1 MFYQKIFG
9 ILLFILYISVV
20 LLLNTLPLELATQI
34 NDTVWGEFRLDY
46 LTHALIFLPWIFFHF
61 WFRRIKKRFWF
72 LVGFVLA
79 LLIEGIQ
86 YYLPYRSFNMY
97 DVLFNVAGLIM
108 SYLLFTGL
116 YFKLQAY
123 FERREKSEKRRN

>member
-1 MFYQKIFG
+1 MLYQKLFG

-20 LLLNTLPLELATQI
+20 LLLNILPFGFATQI

-61 WFRRIKKRFWF
+61 WFRRIKKRWWF

-79 LLIEGIQ
+79 LVIEGIQ

-97 DVLFNVAGLIM
+97 DVLFNVVGLIM
-108 SYLLFTGL
+108 SYLLFSGL
-116 YFKLQAY
+116 YLKLQAY
-123 FERREKSEKRRN
+123 FEGKR

>member
-46 LTHALIFLPWIFFHF
+46 LTHALIFLPWIFFQF
-61 WFRRIKKRFWF
+61 WFRRIKKRSWF
-72 LVGFVLA
+72 LLGFVLA

-108 SYLLFTGL
+108 SYLLFSGL
-116 YFKLQAY
+116 YLKLQDF
-123 FERREKSEKRRN
+123 FEEKKYKL

>member
-46 LTHALIFLPWIFFHF
+46 LTHALIFLPWIFFQF
-61 WFRRIKKRFWF
+61 WFRRIKKRSWF
-72 LVGFVLA
+72 LLGFVLA

-97 DVLFNVAGLIM
+97 DVLFNVVGLIM
-108 SYLLFTGL
+108 SYLLFSGL
-116 YFKLQAY
+116 YLKLQDF
-123 FERREKSEKRRN
+123 FEEKK

>member
-46 LTHALIFLPWIFFHF
+46 LTHALIFLPWIFFQF
-61 WFRRIKKRFWF
+61 WFRRIKKRSWF
-72 LVGFVLA
+72 LLGFVLA

-108 SYLLFTGL
+108 SYLLFSGL
-116 YFKLQAY
+116 YLKLQDF
-123 FERREKSEKRRN
+123 FEEKK